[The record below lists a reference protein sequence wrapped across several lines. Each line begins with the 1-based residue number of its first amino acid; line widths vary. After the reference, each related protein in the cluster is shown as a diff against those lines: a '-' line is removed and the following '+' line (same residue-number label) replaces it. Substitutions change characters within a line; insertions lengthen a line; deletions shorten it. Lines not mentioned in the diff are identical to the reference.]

1 MLKKPQID
9 PILCGIIFLL
19 LLIGTI
25 ILFSVSAHIGE
36 EKRGDTFYYL
46 KHQALFG
53 FLFGSI
59 IALVVF
65 KIDINLLKKYSHFF
79 FLFTLLLSSLV
90 FLPHIGLETSGAKRW
105 ISIGSF
111 SFQPTEFLK
120 ISLPLYLAVWLTKKK
135 RDKAA
140 DFFGFLLILLPVV
153 LILCLQ
159 PDYSTLLLLLFMA
172 FLVYFLSGTPLSHI
186 IAMAALG
193 ISFCLIFMVIAPY
206 RMRRIMIFLH
216 PHMDPMDA
224 GFQKQQSLIAIGSGG
239 IWGKGLG
246 LSTQKFGFVP
256 NVISDSIFPVFC
268 EEAGFIGGGIV
279 VLLFLL
285 FLIRVIMLAKRKKD
299 HSNRALI
306 SALGAGIV
314 AQAFLNMSALIGL
327 LPLTGVPLPFISYG
341 GTHLLVELGIIG
353 LIFNLLRS

>member
-1 MLKKPQID
+1 MPGKQQID
-9 PILCGIIFLL
+9 PILCGIVGLL
-19 LLIGTI
+19 VLIGAL
-25 ILFSVSAHIGE
+25 ILFSVSAHIGQ

-53 FLFGSI
+53 FLCGSI
-59 IALVVF
+59 IASAAF
-65 KIDINLLKKYSHFF
+65 KVNIRFLKKYSHLF
-79 FLFTLLLSSLV
+79 FLLTLLLSALV
-90 FLPHIGLETSGAKRW
+90 FIPHIGLETSGAKRW

-120 ISLPLYLAVWLTKKK
+120 MSLPLYLATWLTKKK

-140 DFFGFLLILLPVV
+140 DLLAFIVIILPAV
-153 LILCLQ
+153 LILYLQ
-159 PDYSTLLLLLFMA
+159 PDYSTLLLLVFMA
-172 FLVYFLSGTPLSHI
+172 LLVYFLADTPLRHI
-186 IAMAALG
+186 IVMAVIG

-216 PHMDPMDA
+216 PYMDPMDA
-224 GFQKQQSLIAIGSGG
+224 GFQSQQSLIAVGSGG

-256 NVISDSIFPVFC
+256 NVVSDSIFPVFC
-268 EEAGFIGGGIV
+268 EEAGFVGGGIV

-285 FLIRVIMLAKRKKD
+285 FLIRTVMLAKRKRD
-299 HSNRALI
+299 RFNRALA
-306 SALGAGIV
+306 STLGAGIV
-314 AQAFLNMSALIGL
+314 AQAFLNMGALIGL

-341 GTHLLVELGIIG
+341 GTHLLAELSIIG
-353 LIFNLLRS
+353 LVFNLLRQ